1 MPLIGH
7 SDEDLR
13 NREDALREKTKDLE
27 ISKADF
33 ASQKAVFDHEKELF
47 LLQKASVE
55 SERKQL
61 EEDSRQLEALRQEV
75 LRKEAAAKAQFTE
88 TQRKTFEEVIQAR
101 LDACA
106 AREKELAEYQSDL
119 VAREEAISKR
129 EGEVS
134 GRELAVT
141 KREQNADAGFADKIH
156 AMAAETQRKEKLLAE
171 EGERLRRRAD
181 ELEEKNR
188 SLEAQKGEL
197 ATREAAVSEAE
208 ARKNN
213 EFADQRTQLT
223 RSLSKASQTAALE
236 LAKLREN
243 ALARQEKEL
252 SDIRTE
258 RLLELNKAVEEER
271 SRLMEK
277 LEADLSSRSQAA
289 DERER
294 ALDERDAKLKEE
306 RAKVDE
312 DRRAIAADRQSHN
325 RDVERFQRDMERQ
338 QEKLDN
344 RKAAIDEEVESKVS
358 ESCAAERADQAALRK
373 SNEQLKK
380 ELEKL
385 GFLFEDFNAFKLKFG
400 DRDPSEVLKELD
412 KKTIDLKHANEDLA
426 SRPTQQQF
434 DALDQ
439 ERNQWKMMCQTREK
453 AWEDSERQKREKA
466 KLEAEKEAA
475 ESELGLMRNKA
486 DIFEKEAERF
496 KQELER
502 FTSAYAKPENRDARI
517 SEIRIPTI
525 KGEEF
530 PEAPESTPDEVKWLN
545 GILQSCDDYGIHFPK
560 RIMYAFHTALK
571 TAEMS
576 PLTVLAGVSGT
587 GKSELPRLYSHF
599 GGLFFEPVSVQPN
612 WDSQESMLGFF
623 NSIDNKFDAQPLLRF
638 LAQSQEPWSA
648 EYPGMKNSMCMVLLD
663 EMNLAH
669 PELYFAEF
677 LSKFETRRGKK
688 AEDIP
693 WLDIKLGT
701 GLEPFHLPLGRN
713 VLWTGTM
720 NQDETTKSLSDKV
733 LDRAIVIFFPRPR
746 HLVRRVALKALTRDN
761 RGEMMHWSTWKSW
774 LKSKS
779 VFADRD
785 DLIQPYQKFLEDIN
799 GYLGVAGRAIGHRV
813 WQSVE
818 SYMSAYP
825 GMAAAVEGNDEATL
839 RETMHT
845 AFEDQLVQKVM
856 PKLRGIDTRGETKDK
871 CLDTIRSALQEGV
884 CAMPFNLDE
893 DFELACK
900 LGYGQ
905 FVWQSANYIVDESED
920 LVTIPESK
928 ETEPEK

>member
-1 MPLIGH
+1 MNMFGP
-7 SDEDLR
+7 SDKELR
-13 NREDALREKTKDLE
+13 AREEQLRKDTAELEKRQ
-27 ISKADF
+27 ADI
-33 ASQKAVFDHEKELF
+33 ASQKEVLNHEKQ
-47 LLQKASVE
+47 LLATAQEHLAA
-55 SERKQL
+55 ERKKL
-61 EEDSRQLEALRQEV
+61 EEDSEEFESRRQEV
-75 LRKEAAAKAQFTE
+75 LRKEAAAKAKFTE

-106 AREKELAEYQSDL
+106 AREKELADYQSNL
-119 VAREEAISKR
+119 AAREEAISKR

-141 KREQNADAGFADKIH
+141 KREQNADAGFAAEVH

-171 EGERLRRRAD
+171 EGERLKKRAD

-188 SLEAQKGEL
+188 SLEALKGEL
-197 ATREAAVSEAE
+197 ATRETAVSEAE
-208 ARKNN
+208 ASKNN

-223 RSLSKASQTAALE
+223 RSLSERSQTAVLE
-236 LAKLREN
+236 LEKLRED
-243 ALARQEKEL
+243 ALARQDKEL

-258 RLLELNKAVEEER
+258 RLLELTKAIEEER

-277 LEADLSSRSQAA
+277 LEADLSGRSQAA

-306 RAKVDE
+306 RAKADE
-312 DRRAIAADRQSHN
+312 DRRAIDAERQSYN
-325 RDVERFQRDMERQ
+325 RDVERFQRDVERQ
-338 QEKLDN
+338 QERLDS

-373 SNEQLKK
+373 ANEQLKK
-380 ELEKL
+380 ELETR
-385 GFLFEDFNAFKLKFG
+385 GFLFEQLEAFKRQFG
-400 DRDPSEVLKELD
+400 DRDPAQVLHDLDTTSESLRQAQD
-412 KKTIDLKHANEDLA
+412 ALA

-434 DALDQ
+434 DNLNEKFRELEQ
-439 ERNQWKMMCQTREK
+439 MCQAREK

-466 KLEAEKEAA
+466 KLEAEKEAV

-525 KGEEF
+525 KGEDF
-530 PEAPESTPDEVKWLN
+530 PETPESMPDEVKWLN

-560 RIMYAFHTALK
+560 RIMYAFHTSLK

-677 LSKFETRRGKK
+677 LSKFEMRRGKK
-688 AEDIP
+688 SEDIQR
-693 WLDIKLGT
+693 LDIKLGT

-761 RGEMMHWSTWKSW
+761 RGKMMHWATWKSW

-779 VFADRD
+779 VFADQD
-785 DLIQPYQKFLEDIN
+785 DVIQPYQKFLEDIN

-818 SYMSAYP
+818 AYMSAYP

-871 CLDTIRSALQEGV
+871 CLDKIRAALQEGV
-884 CAMPFNLDE
+884 NGLPFKLDE

-905 FVWQSANYIVDESED
+905 FVWQSANYIADEND
-920 LVTIPESK
+920 DVVTLPDSK
-928 ETEPEK
+928 EDDTVQ

>member
-1 MPLIGH
+1 MNILGP
-7 SDEDLR
+7 SDKELRTREEKLRKDTAELEKRQADL
-13 NREDALREKTKDLE
+13 
-27 ISKADF
+27 
-33 ASQKAVFDHEKELF
+33 ASQEEVLNHEKQILAKGQDQLSAERKKLEE
-47 LLQKASVE
+47 E
-55 SERKQL
+55 SEIF
-61 EEDSRQLEALRQEV
+61 ESRRQEV
-75 LRKEAAAKAQFTE
+75 LRLEAAAKANFTE

-101 LDACA
+101 LDKCA
-106 AREKELAEYQSDL
+106 AREKALAEYQSQL
-119 VAREEAISKR
+119 AAREEEVSKR
-129 EGEVS
+129 EGKVS
-134 GRELAVT
+134 GRELDIT
-141 KREQNADAGFADKIH
+141 KREQNAEAGFAAEVH
-156 AMAAETQRKEKLLAE
+156 AMAEETRRKEKLLAE
-171 EGERLRRRAD
+171 EAERLRKRAD

-188 SLEAQKGEL
+188 ALENLSGEL
-197 ATREAAVSEAE
+197 ATRAAAVAEAE
-208 ARKNN
+208 DRRNN
-213 EFADQRTQLT
+213 DFAKQRTELA
-223 RSLSKASQTAALE
+223 RSLSEANQAAAIE
-236 LAKLREN
+236 LAKLRED
-243 ALARQEKEL
+243 ALAKQEKEI
-252 SDIRTE
+252 SDIRLK
-258 RLLELNKAVEEER
+258 RLLDLSKAVEEER
-271 SRLMEK
+271 TRLMDK
-277 LEADLSSRSQAA
+277 LETDLSSRSQAA
-289 DERER
+289 DEREKK
-294 ALDERDAKLKEE
+294 LDERDAELKEE

-312 DRRAIAADRQSHN
+312 DRRAIEASRQSYE
-325 RDVERFQRDMERQ
+325 RDVERFKRDMERQ

-344 RKAAIDEEVESKVS
+344 RKAALDEEVEAKVS
-358 ESCAAERADQAALRK
+358 ESCAAERADQVMLRK
-373 SNEQLKK
+373 ANEQLKK
-380 ELEKL
+380 ELESR
-385 GFLFEDFNAFKLKFG
+385 GILFERLDAFKRQFG
-400 DRDPSEVLKELD
+400 DRDPSQVLHDLD
-412 KKTIDLKHANEDLA
+412 ETSDNLRQAQEALA
-426 SRPTQQQF
+426 SRPTQDQF
-434 DALDQ
+434 DSLDEKYRELKQ
-439 ERNQWKMMCQTREK
+439 MCQAREK
-453 AWEDSERQKREKA
+453 AWKDSEDQQREMSRLA
-466 KLEAEKEAA
+466 AEKEAT

-525 KGEEF
+525 KGEDF
-530 PEAPESTPDEVKWLN
+530 PETPESMPDEVKWLN

-560 RIMYAFHTALK
+560 RIMYAFHTSLK

-677 LSKFETRRGKK
+677 LSKFEMRRGKK
-688 AEDIP
+688 SEDIQR
-693 WLDIKLGT
+693 LDIKLGT

-761 RGEMMHWSTWKSW
+761 RGKMMHWATWKSW

-779 VFADRD
+779 VFADQD
-785 DLIQPYQKFLEDIN
+785 DVIQPYQKFLEDIN

-818 SYMSAYP
+818 AYMSAYP

-871 CLDTIRSALQEGV
+871 CLDKIRAALQEGV
-884 CAMPFNLDE
+884 NGLPFKLDE

-905 FVWQSANYIVDESED
+905 FVWQSANYIADEND
-920 LVTIPESK
+920 DVVTLPDSK
-928 ETEPEK
+928 EDDTVQ